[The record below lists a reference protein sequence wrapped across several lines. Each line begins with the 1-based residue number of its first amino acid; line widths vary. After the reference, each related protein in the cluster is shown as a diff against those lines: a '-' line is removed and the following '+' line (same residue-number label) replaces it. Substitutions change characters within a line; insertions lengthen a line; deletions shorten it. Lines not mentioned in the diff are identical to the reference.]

1 MQITG
6 KLYKVFQTQKIKD
19 TFQKREFV
27 LEIADNPQYPQ
38 YVVFEFTQD
47 NCSLLDGYQEGEQ
60 VDIQFNLRGR
70 EWRNPQGEIKFFNT
84 LGAWKIS
91 RLGNTPSQTIAPG
104 SWAEQAPTTGGG
116 AVPFETNDDNGD
128 LPF

>member
-91 RLGNTPSQTIAPG
+91 RLGNTPSQSI
-104 SWAEQAPTTGGG
+104 S
-116 AVPFETNDDNGD
+116 
-128 LPF
+128 